1 MRPGW
6 AGGSGPLGASSASR
20 APPGLTTEG
29 IGQRD
34 NAPRPPCGGRARPRP
49 GPHDRGPGN
58 GHAKTKG
65 PFGPTRGAGETAAAA
80 RLWTTDGGW
89 IAGCRCWMWMW
100 LDHWVVLRWAGAGCC
115 WRGATRVT
123 GVLLAW
129 RDPSEL
135 WMVWLHQLI
144 NYRAGMGGVRWLL
157 GDVRGAERVIL
168 VGVAWQAARDGG

>member
-1 MRPGW
+1 
-6 AGGSGPLGASSASR
+6 
-20 APPGLTTEG
+20 
-29 IGQRD
+29 
-34 NAPRPPCGGRARPRP
+34 
-49 GPHDRGPGN
+49 
-58 GHAKTKG
+58 
-65 PFGPTRGAGETAAAA
+65 
-80 RLWTTDGGW
+80 
-89 IAGCRCWMWMW
+89 MWMW

-144 NYRAGMGGVRWLL
+144 NYRARMGGVRWLL